1 MTTDDLARRASDQE
15 REAVLSRLGD
25 GLADG
30 RLTMPEYE
38 ERVAATLATRT
49 TSELA
54 SLVADLPSPQPDR
67 REQETKAWLDEW
79 RYWLGGAVIM
89 VGVWGAQSVS
99 DGEPQRFWPLVPLAI
114 WAAVL
119 VAIAVWPSS
128 EDTAG

>member
-1 MTTDDLARRASDQE
+1 MSTDDLTHRASDRE
-15 REAVLSRLGD
+15 REAVLSRLGA
-25 GLADG
+25 GLAEG

-54 SLVADLPSPQPDR
+54 PIVGDLPAHQPDR
-67 REQETKAWLDEW
+67 RAQETRAWLDEW

-89 VGVWGAQSVS
+89 MGIWGAQSVK
-99 DGEPQRFWPLVPLAI
+99 DGELREFWPVVPLAI

-128 EDTAG
+128 DDA